1 MGNYGERGGLR
12 RAGKRFPLACVFEEL
27 PDATVELDRIVPT
40 NGETVPYF
48 WLDDPN
54 LESFDPNAVSHP
66 DLRAISVVETG
77 GEEALVRVEWVPDRE
92 NLLTVLLE
100 SPVVLVSAVGTR
112 RRWSFEIRGDDREA
126 LASFQSACRE
136 AAIPIDLTRLQP
148 LSSPRTDESDVLT
161 PTQREALLLA
171 YERGYFDS
179 PGQISQAELAAE
191 LDITRQSVSSRL
203 QRGLRR
209 LVGNT
214 MVD

>member
-1 MGNYGERGGLR
+1 MAIE
-12 RAGKRFPLACVFEEL
+12 AAFDAPGKRFPLACVFEEL

-66 DLRAISVVETG
+66 DLWAISVVETV

-112 RRWSFEIRGDDREA
+112 RRWSFEIRGDDSEA

-148 LSSPRTDESDVLT
+148 LSPPRTDESDVLT

-179 PGQISQAELAAE
+179 PRQISQAELAAE

-209 LVGNT
+209 LVGDT
-214 MVD
+214 MID